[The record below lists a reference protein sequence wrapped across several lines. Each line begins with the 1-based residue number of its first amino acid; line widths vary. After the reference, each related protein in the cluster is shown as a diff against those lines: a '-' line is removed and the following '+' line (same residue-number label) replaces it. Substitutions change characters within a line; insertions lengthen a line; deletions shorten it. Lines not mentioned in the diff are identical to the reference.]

1 MVNNGISQ
9 KKRIIYTKTIMNEIY
24 ADARAIIDRAIAAN
38 LPGAA
43 VRRALQNRPF
53 SGRIAAL
60 ALGKAAW
67 TMAQAA
73 REELGDRI
81 ERGIVIT
88 KYGHSRGN
96 IPGMKI
102 IEAGH
107 PVSDEASLRG
117 AEKALALAET
127 LGAGDELLLLVS
139 GGGSALFEKPLD
151 GLTLA
156 GIADINSQLLASGA
170 GIVEINTIR
179 KRLSA
184 VKGGRFA
191 LACAPARIFTVI
203 LSDVLGD
210 RPDSIASG
218 PAAADP
224 STAAEALEIVK
235 KYRLNLS
242 GPMRECLVRET
253 PKRLDNVETAVIGS
267 VRSLCT
273 AAASAAAELGYA
285 PQILCDSMNGE
296 AREAGLLMAA
306 IARQIH
312 DGTGSAGPFS
322 LRRPCAVILGGET
335 VVRLQGGGK
344 GGRNQELALA
354 AAEGIAGIPNL
365 TVFSVGSDGTD
376 GPTDAAGGI
385 VDGSTLAALT
395 ARGLKPRD
403 ILDRNDSYNG
413 LKAVNGLVMT
423 GPTGTNVNDLAAI
436 LAR

>member
-1 MVNNGISQ
+1 
-9 KKRIIYTKTIMNEIY
+9 MNEIY
-24 ADARAIIDRAIAAN
+24 ADARSIIDRAIAAN

-43 VRRALQNRPF
+43 VRKALRNRRF
-53 SGRIAAL
+53 SGRISAL
-60 ALGKAAW
+60 AIGKAAW

-88 KYGHSRGN
+88 KYGHSQGS
-96 IPGMKI
+96 IPGMEI
-102 IEAGH
+102 IEAAH
-107 PVSDEASLRG
+107 PVSDEASVRG
-117 AEKALALAET
+117 AERALALAES
-127 LGAGDELLLLVS
+127 LGAGDELLLLIS

-151 GLTLA
+151 GVSL
-156 GIADINSQLLASGA
+156 ADIGDINRQLLSCGA
-170 GIVEINTIR
+170 DIVEINTIR

-224 STAAEALEIVK
+224 STAEEALGLAQ

-242 GPMRECLVRET
+242 GPMLECLARET
-253 PKRLDNVETAVIGS
+253 PKRLDHVETEITGS
-267 VRSLCT
+267 VRNLCA
-273 AAASAAAELGYA
+273 AAASIAEELGYV

-296 AREAGLLMAA
+296 ARETGLLMAA
-306 IARQIH
+306 IARRIH
-312 DGTGSAGPFS
+312 DGAGFS
-322 LRRPCAVILGGET
+322 PRRPCALILGGET
-335 VVRLQGGGK
+335 VVRLKGGGK

-354 AAEGIAGIPNL
+354 AAAGIAGIPDL
-365 TVFSVGSDGTD
+365 TIFSVGSDGTD

-385 VDGSTLAALT
+385 VDGSTLAAL
-395 ARGLKPRD
+395 AAKGLKPQD
-403 ILDRNDSYNG
+403 FLDNNDSYNG
-413 LKAVNGLVMT
+413 LKAVNGLVTT
-423 GPTGTNVNDLAAI
+423 GPTGTNVNDLAAL

>member
-1 MVNNGISQ
+1 
-9 KKRIIYTKTIMNEIY
+9 MNRIY
-24 ADARAIIDRAIAAN
+24 ADARSIIDRAIAAN

-43 VRRALQNRPF
+43 VRKTLKNRRF
-53 SGRIAAL
+53 SGRISAL
-60 ALGKAAW
+60 AIGKAAW
-67 TMAQAA
+67 TMAEAA

-88 KYGHSRGN
+88 KYGHSQGS
-96 IPGMKI
+96 IPGMEI

-107 PVSDEASLRG
+107 PVSDEASVRG
-117 AEKALALAET
+117 AEKALALAES
-127 LGAGDELLLLVS
+127 LGAGDELLFLVS

-151 GLTLA
+151 GLSLV
-156 GIADINSQLLASGA
+156 GIADINGRLLSSGA
-170 GIVEINTIR
+170 DIVEINTIR

-218 PAAADP
+218 PAAADA
-224 STAAEALEIVK
+224 STAEEALGVVK

-242 GPMRECLVRET
+242 GPMLECLARET
-253 PKRLDNVETAVIGS
+253 PKRLDNVETEIIGS
-267 VRSLCT
+267 VRSLC
-273 AAASAAAELGYA
+273 AAAAAAAGELGYA

-306 IARQIH
+306 IARQIRGET
-312 DGTGSAGPFS
+312 DPAGFNP
-322 LRRPCAVILGGET
+322 RRPCAIILGGET
-335 VVRLQGGGK
+335 VVRLKGGGK

-365 TVFSVGSDGTD
+365 AIFSVGSDGTD

-385 VDGSTLAALT
+385 VDGSTLAALA
-395 ARGLKPRD
+395 ARGLKLQD
-403 ILDRNDSYNG
+403 ILDQNDAYNG

-423 GPTGTNVNDLAAI
+423 GPTGTNVNDFAVI

>member
-1 MVNNGISQ
+1 
-9 KKRIIYTKTIMNEIY
+9 MNAIY

-43 VRRALQNRPF
+43 VRKALKNHRF
-53 SGRIAAL
+53 SGRISAL
-60 ALGKAAW
+60 AIGKAAW

-81 ERGIVIT
+81 ERGLVIT
-88 KYGHSRGN
+88 KYGHSRGD
-96 IPGMKI
+96 IPGMEVM
-102 IEAGH
+102 EAAH

-117 AEKALALAET
+117 AEKALALAES
-127 LGAGDELLLLVS
+127 LGAGDELLLLIS

-151 GLTLA
+151 GVSLEDI
-156 GIADINSQLLASGA
+156 GDINRQLLSCGA

-210 RPDSIASG
+210 KPDSIASG

-224 STAAEALEIVK
+224 STAAEALGLVI
-235 KYRLNLS
+235 KYGLNLS
-242 GPMRECLVRET
+242 GPMLECLARET
-253 PKRLDNVETAVIGS
+253 PKRLDRVETEITGS
-267 VRSLCT
+267 VRELC
-273 AAASAAAELGYA
+273 AAAAAVAAELGYA
-285 PQILCDSMNGE
+285 PQILCDSMDGE

-306 IARQIH
+306 LARRIH
-312 DGTGSAGPFS
+312 GDSAFS
-322 LRRPCAVILGGET
+322 PRRPCALILGGET
-335 VVRLQGGGK
+335 VVRLRGGGK

-354 AAEGIAGIPNL
+354 AAEGIAGIPDL
-365 TVFSVGSDGTD
+365 AVFSVGSDGSD

-395 ARGLKPRD
+395 AKGLKPRD
-403 ILDRNDSYNG
+403 LLDNNDSYHG
-413 LKAVNGLVMT
+413 LKAVNGLIMT
-423 GPTGTNVNDLAAI
+423 GPTGTNVNDLAVL

>member
-1 MVNNGISQ
+1 MH
-9 KKRIIYTKTIMNEIY
+9 TIY

-43 VRRALQNRPF
+43 VRKALKKHRF
-53 SGRIAAL
+53 SGRISAL
-60 ALGKAAW
+60 AIGKAAW

-81 ERGIVIT
+81 EQGLVIT
-88 KYGHSRGN
+88 KYGHSRGT
-96 IPGMKI
+96 IPGMEI
-102 IEAGH
+102 IEAAH
-107 PVSDEASLRG
+107 PVSDEASIRG
-117 AEKALALAET
+117 AERALALAES
-127 LGAGDELLLLVS
+127 LGAGDELLLLIS

-151 GLTLA
+151 GLSL
-156 GIADINSQLLASGA
+156 ADIGDINRQLLSSGA
-170 GIVEINTIR
+170 DIVEINTIR

-191 LACAPARIFTVI
+191 QACAPARIFTVI

-224 STAAEALEIVK
+224 STAEEALGLVK

-242 GPMRECLVRET
+242 GPMLECLARET
-253 PKRLDNVETAVIGS
+253 PKRLDQVETEITGS
-267 VRSLCT
+267 VRELCS
-273 AAASAAAELGYA
+273 AAASIAAELGYA

-296 AREAGLLMAA
+296 AREAGFLMAA
-306 IARQIH
+306 MARQIH
-312 DGTGSAGPFS
+312 GGTGFS
-322 LRRPCAVILGGET
+322 PRRPCALILGGET
-335 VVRLQGGGK
+335 VVRLKGGGK

-354 AAEGIAGIPNL
+354 AADGIAGIPDL
-365 TVFSVGSDGTD
+365 TIFSVGSDGTD

-385 VDGSTLAALT
+385 VDGSTLAAL
-395 ARGLKPRD
+395 AEKGLKLRD
-403 ILDRNDSYNG
+403 VLEDNDSYNG
-413 LKAVNGLVMT
+413 LKAVDGLVIT
-423 GPTGTNVNDLAAI
+423 GPTGTNVNDLAVL